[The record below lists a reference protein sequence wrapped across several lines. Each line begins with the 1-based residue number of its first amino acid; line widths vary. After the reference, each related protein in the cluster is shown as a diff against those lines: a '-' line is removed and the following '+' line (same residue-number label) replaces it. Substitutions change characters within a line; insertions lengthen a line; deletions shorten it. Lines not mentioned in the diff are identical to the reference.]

1 MLSFIIPAH
10 NEEHWIAKCLS
21 SIRAAMQRIA
31 EPYELIV
38 VDDASNDATPKIAHQ
53 LFHDWQQPTD
63 DQRPTTSASISQV
76 VRDPHVVRGSDVVR
90 GSPDPA
96 QASTAGL
103 QSFRILPVDLRRI
116 SAVRNAGARLA
127 TGDIFFFVDADTQAN
142 EPAIRAALAALR
154 GGATG
159 GGCAPEFTGPIPWWA
174 RLIISFSVMVAR
186 RIRLVGGCFQ
196 FCTRDAYDA
205 IGGYD
210 ETLRAGEDMAFCY
223 AIKKVGRFVV
233 PGPTVVTSARK
244 LNVVSPWQVISL
256 LVTIMIRG
264 PRYERPWIFDILYGD
279 RAQAARKP
287 TEV

>member
-10 NEEHWIAKCLS
+10 NEEHWIANCLG
-21 SIRAAMQRIA
+21 SIHAAMQKIA

-38 VDDASNDATPKIAHQ
+38 VDDASTDATPQIVHQ
-53 LFHDWQQPTD
+53 LFHDWQLATN
-63 DQRPTTSASISQV
+63 DQRPTTNALI
-76 VRDPHVVRGSDVVR
+76 R
-90 GSPDPA
+90 
-96 QASTAGL
+96 
-103 QSFRILPVDLRRI
+103 VDLRKI

-127 TGDIFFFVDADTQAN
+127 TGDVFFFVDADTQAN

-154 GGATG
+154 PGTTGHGATG

-174 RLIISFSVMVAR
+174 RLIIRFSVMVAR

-233 PGPTVVTSARK
+233 PGPTVITSARK
-244 LNVVSPWQVISL
+244 LNVVGPWEIISL
-256 LVTIMIRG
+256 LVTILIRG